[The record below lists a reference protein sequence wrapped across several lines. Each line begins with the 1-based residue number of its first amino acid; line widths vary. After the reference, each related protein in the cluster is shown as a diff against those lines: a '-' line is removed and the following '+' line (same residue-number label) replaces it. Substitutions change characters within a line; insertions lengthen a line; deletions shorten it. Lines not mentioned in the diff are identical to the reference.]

1 MYLLK
6 MHGHTDPV
14 CDGTGCNVQA
24 ELCHTKALSAV
35 PTEEGGE
42 REREPS
48 GRKHDLH
55 VCRKWPCW

>member
-35 PTEEGGE
+35 PTEGGRGGGE
-42 REREPS
+42 RERTLRE
-48 GRKHDLH
+48 KT
-55 VCRKWPCW
+55 